1 MTHTLSVRDT
11 GHVTEIVFSN
21 PPNNHANVALLRDIG
36 ETLLALD
43 AKPECRAIVLA
54 SEGKAFCA
62 GADLANDERG
72 GGVGGS
78 GDDPVREFYDQAL
91 RIFEAKKPVVAA
103 IQGAAVGAGL
113 GLAVAAD
120 FRVAAPEA
128 RFVAN
133 FTRLAFHPGF
143 ALSATLPR
151 LLGPQKAALML
162 LTSRRI
168 KGEEALAMGLAD
180 ELVPLNDVRT
190 AAHRLAAEIAEGGPL
205 GVLATRR
212 TLRAGLYE
220 TVRETLAHEHEEQ
233 WKLRETEDHQEG
245 IRSVSERRPG
255 NFKSR

>member
-1 MTHTLSVRDT
+1 MTHSLTVRDF

-21 PPNNHANVALLRDIG
+21 PPNNHANVALLREIG
-36 ETLLALD
+36 EALLALD
-43 AKPECRAIVLA
+43 EKPDCRAIVLA
-54 SEGKAFCA
+54 SDGKAFCA
-62 GADLANDERG
+62 GADLVQSEG

-91 RIFEAKKPVVAA
+91 RIYKARKPVVAA

-113 GLAVAAD
+113 GLAVSAD
-120 FRVAAPEA
+120 FRVVAPEA

-143 ALSATLPR
+143 ALSTTLPR

-180 ELVPLNDVRT
+180 ELVPLAEVRQ

-205 GVLATRR
+205 GVAATRK
-212 TLRAGLYE
+212 TLRQGLYE
-220 TVRETLAHEHEEQ
+220 AVKETLAHEHTEQ
-233 WKLRETEDHQEG
+233 WKLRPTEDHEEG
-245 IRSVSERRPG
+245 IRSVAERRPG
-255 NFKSR
+255 NFKGR